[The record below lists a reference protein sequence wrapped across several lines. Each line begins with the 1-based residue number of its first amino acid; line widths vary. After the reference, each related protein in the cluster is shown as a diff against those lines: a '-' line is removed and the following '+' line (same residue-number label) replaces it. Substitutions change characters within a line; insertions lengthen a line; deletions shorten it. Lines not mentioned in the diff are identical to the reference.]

1 MLQANRRRIIN
12 FWPQQTTTSFH
23 SPASPFHDK
32 LRVRHRRWWF
42 TRILRCYPPDLPE
55 IPFQSLLLGLLPDIM
70 FPSRRPRSNG
80 HEPSND
86 TSNANNNGARQ
97 DEDKRTT
104 TAHSAHKYRRHP
116 RSWCWLADRRMAE
129 TDERTHWTLDTV
141 SSHSPSICLQSKP
154 NACPL
159 LLLRDLVSEVIW
171 LRIYYCRAN
180 NESVT
185 GEQSGRDQPYLCS
198 IWGHATCLQA
208 IKWKRSRTSTAP
220 PPTKRKTPKS
230 KKKKRNNNNSSCG
243 GVNALLLNKTQTV
256 TYILMDKLGVR
267 LEKYSTYS
275 PRVCTYVEYYLVKL

>member
-32 LRVRHRRWWF
+32 LRARHRRWWF

-129 TDERTHWTLDTV
+129 TDERTGQTQCLSTPPAPRFGFGSDM
-141 SSHSPSICLQSKP
+141 IEDLLLQSQQWKCHS
-154 NACPL
+154 A
-159 LLLRDLVSEVIW
+159 
-171 LRIYYCRAN
+171 
-180 NESVT
+180 

-256 TYILMDKLGVR
+256 TYILMDKLGVW